1 MKYNL
6 QEYLNIVH
14 EKVNTWIAD
23 FIAIL
28 PNLAL
33 AVVIVLGA
41 WLAARLARNL
51 SRRVLRK
58 VSNNESLNYIGNTLV
73 YIAVLS
79 IGVFS
84 ALSVMH
90 LDKAVTSMLAGVGI
104 VGLALGFA
112 FQDIAANFVSGVL
125 ISIRKPYT
133 IGDLIETNG
142 KMGTVENVNL
152 RTTMIKDFQ
161 GQEVIIPNK
170 DVFGSVL
177 MNYTTYPKRRVDLS
191 VGVSY
196 GETLTHVRDVA
207 IKAIHGLDMV
217 DSSEEITL
225 FYSSF
230 GDSSI
235 NFDLRFWVN
244 EVRQPKYLVAR
255 SEAIIAIK
263 RAFDREGISIPFPIR
278 TLDFGIKG
286 GKNLESMLHVS
297 EQHQN

>member
-1 MKYNL
+1 MKKNL
-6 QEYLNIVH
+6 QEYLTIIH
-14 EKVNTWIAD
+14 DKVDTWIAD

-51 SRRVLRK
+51 SSRLLRK

-79 IGVFS
+79 VGIFS
-84 ALSVMH
+84 ALTVLH

-133 IGDLIETNG
+133 IGDLIDTNG
-142 KMGTVENVNL
+142 KMGIVESINL
-152 RTTMIKDFQ
+152 RTTMIQDFQ

-170 DVFGSVL
+170 DIFGSVL

-191 VGVSY
+191 IGVSY
-196 GETLTHVRDVA
+196 GETLTQVRDIA

-217 DSSEEITL
+217 DRDEEITL

-244 EVRQPKYLVAR
+244 EVHQPKYLVAR

-286 GKNLESMLHVS
+286 GKNLETMLGH
-297 EQHQN
+297 ETQHQN

>member
-1 MKYNL
+1 MKNNL